1 MMRLLRRRRSLVRQA
16 PGNRPSLLK
25 DAEIC
30 TPTEGSRQHSMT
42 RRGPMGS
49 RRPKANRAAKSG
61 PDWRGEDPNLE
72 LEKSRYADP
81 IASRELLLKHLAE
94 APEPLT
100 AARLAKRLGL
110 HTGAQRE
117 ALAKRLAAMV
127 RDGQAI
133 EGPNGFATAGEGE
146 RVAGRVRGRA
156 NGDVLVMPDD
166 GSAPLVL
173 ARADTATLMHNDR
186 VEVLAVGM
194 NERGRRIARLIQ
206 RTGDAPKRI
215 GGVWHAGEVRGH
227 VAPEDPGHWY
237 SVEVAMRDRHGAQE
251 GDEVIVE
258 VTKRPQGESA
268 AHGRIVEV
276 LNNLRPSDLAARFAI
291 LRHDLPQEFPP
302 EVLAEADRFSPTV
315 SAEDIRGRED
325 LRALPLVTIDGA
337 DARDFDDAVFA
348 EPQRGGGWRL
358 VVAIADVSYYVRHG
372 SKLDAEARA
381 RATSVYFPDRV
392 LAMLP
397 EHLSN
402 HLCSLM
408 PRVERLAFVCDMRV
422 SKTGKLSRGTFYEA
436 VIRSHARLT
445 YDQAWSYLDSRTGD
459 EPQGAAMD
467 AVARDALTPEVC
479 ASLQSLYAVYGAL
492 KTARDARGALDFRG
506 GEVKARIGDKGTI
519 DGFFAITRNDAH
531 RLIEE
536 CMIAANV
543 EAAVA
548 LRTAKAGSLY
558 RVHGQPE
565 DKRVT
570 ELQKVLHALQVGATF
585 SAKRTPREFR
595 QLVERLTARPDGL
608 LLEGLVIR
616 SLAQAV
622 YQQTNIG
629 HFGLALEEYAHFT
642 SPIRRYPDLL
652 VHRALKAAVL
662 HNTASGHKY
671 SIADLQ
677 TLGLESSQRERRADD
692 ASRDVMGYLKCLYLQ
707 PRVGETFDATI
718 TSALEFGLFVQLK
731 EMPIDGLVHISAIP
745 GYYWELESGGMG
757 LVGQRTGRRWQ
768 MGDEVRVRLS
778 GVDLT
783 QRQIDFELLD
793 PDAAVSR
800 GTVRAPR
807 LGGAESRS
815 RRAGQR
821 GGSGRDGGSRRS
833 GGGGGNSGGGDSS
846 RNSPSGSGS
855 SRGGRGGGRG
865 GRG

>member
-1 MMRLLRRRRSLVRQA
+1 
-16 PGNRPSLLK
+16 
-25 DAEIC
+25 
-30 TPTEGSRQHSMT
+30 MT
-42 RRGPMGS
+42 RRGPRGS
-49 RRPKANRAAKSG
+49 RRPKSDAAPAK
-61 PDWRGEDPNLE
+61 PTDWRGEDPNLE
-72 LEKSRYADP
+72 FEQLRYADP
-81 IASRELLLKHLAE
+81 IASRELLLKHLSE
-94 APEPLT
+94 AAEPLT

-110 HTGAQRE
+110 DTDRQRD

-156 NGDVLVMPDD
+156 NGDVLVLPDD
-166 GSAPLVL
+166 GSAPLAL

-206 RTGDAPKRI
+206 RTGDGPKQV
-215 GGVWHAGEVRGH
+215 GGVWHLEGGVGRVE
-227 VAPEDPGHWY
+227 PEDPGHWY
-237 SVEVAMRDRHGAQE
+237 VVEVSARHSHGAKE
-251 GDEVIVE
+251 GDDVIVE
-258 VTKRPQGESA
+258 ITKRPQGDA
-268 AHGRIVEV
+268 PAHGRVVEV
-276 LNNLRPSDLAARFAI
+276 LHDVRPSDLAARFAI
-291 LRHDLPQEFPP
+291 LRHDLPEEFPP
-302 EVLAEADRFSPTV
+302 EVIHEANRFEPDV
-315 SAEDIRGRED
+315 RAEDRADRED
-325 LRALPLVTIDGA
+325 LRELPLVTIDGA
-337 DARDFDDAVFA
+337 DAKDFDDAVYA
-348 EPQRGGGWRL
+348 EPVRGGGWRL
-358 VVAIADVSYYVRHG
+358 VVAIADVSYYVRYG
-372 SKLDAEARA
+372 TPLDLEARA

-408 PRVERLAFVCDMRV
+408 PHVERLAFVCEMRV
-422 SKTGKLSRGTFYEA
+422 SKSGNLSRGRFYEA

-445 YDQAWSYLDSRTGD
+445 YDQAWNYL
-459 EPQGAAMD
+459 ENPGAASD
-467 AVARDALTPEVC
+467 ELTPQVR
-479 ASLQSLYAVYGAL
+479 ASLQNLHAVYGVL

-506 GEVKARIGDKGTI
+506 GEVKARIGDNGKI
-519 DGFFAITRNDAH
+519 EGFYAITRNDAH

-543 EAAVA
+543 QAAVA
-548 LRTAKAGSLY
+548 LRTAKAGSLF

-585 SAKRTPREFR
+585 SEKPTPREFR

-662 HNTASGHKY
+662 HNTTSGRKY
-671 SIADLQ
+671 STAELQ
-677 TLGLESSQRERRADD
+677 TLGAESSQRERRADE
-692 ASRDVMGYLKCLYLQ
+692 AARDVMSYLKCLYLQ
-707 PRVGETFDATI
+707 PRVGEIFDATI
-718 TSALEFGLFVQLK
+718 SSALEFGLFVQLK
-731 EMPIDGLVHISAIP
+731 EAPIDGLVHISAIP
-745 GYYWELESGGMG
+745 GDYWELENGGMG

-778 GVDLT
+778 RVDLT

-793 PDAAVSR
+793 ADAAVSH

-807 LGGAESRS
+807 LGGSESRS
-815 RRAGQR
+815 RRGPGSAPRQGGGGSSRSGRGGRGAGQR
-821 GGSGRDGGSRRS
+821 GGGPR
-833 GGGGGNSGGGDSS
+833 
-846 RNSPSGSGS
+846 
-855 SRGGRGGGRG
+855 GGRG

>member
-1 MMRLLRRRRSLVRQA
+1 
-16 PGNRPSLLK
+16 
-25 DAEIC
+25 
-30 TPTEGSRQHSMT
+30 MT
-42 RRGPMGS
+42 RRGPTGS
-49 RRPKANRAAKSG
+49 RRPKTKQAAQSG

-72 LEKSRYADP
+72 LEKARYADP

-110 HTGAQRE
+110 HTGTQRE

-133 EGPNGFATAGEGE
+133 EGPSGFATAGEGE
-146 RVAGRVRGRA
+146 RVVGRVRGRA

-173 ARADTATLMHNDR
+173 ARADTATLMHGDR
-186 VEVLAVGM
+186 TEVLAVGM
-194 NERGRRIARLIQ
+194 NERGRRIARLI
-206 RTGDAPKRI
+206 RRIGDAPLRI
-215 GGVWHAGEVRGH
+215 GGTWRAAHGGGRVAGH
-227 VAPEDPGHWY
+227 VELEDPGHWY
-237 SVEVAMRDRHGAQE
+237 AVEVAMRDRHGADD
-251 GDEVIVE
+251 GDQVIVE
-258 VTKRPQGESA
+258 VTKRPQGEA
-268 AHGRIVEV
+268 AAQGRVVEV
-276 LNNLRPSDLAARFAI
+276 LDNLPASELAARFAI

-302 EVLAEADRFSPTV
+302 EVIRAASRFAPQVQAADR
-315 SAEDIRGRED
+315 EGRED
-325 LRALPLVTIDGA
+325 LRDVPLVTIDGE
-337 DARDFDDAVFA
+337 DAKDFDDAVYA
-348 EPQRGGGWRL
+348 EALRGGGWRL
-358 VVAIADVSYYVRHG
+358 IVAIADVSHYVRHG
-372 SKLDAEARA
+372 SELDTEARS

-392 LAMLP
+392 IPMLP
-397 EHLSN
+397 ENLSN

-422 SKTGKLSRGTFYEA
+422 SKTGKLSKSRFYEA

-445 YDQAWSYLDSRTGD
+445 YDQAWAYLEEPLKATHADMTAAVRT
-459 EPQGAAMD
+459 
-467 AVARDALTPEVC
+467 
-479 ASLQSLYAVYGAL
+479 SLQTLYAVYGAL
-492 KTARDARGALDFRG
+492 KEARDARGALDFRG
-506 GEVKARIGDKGTI
+506 GEVKARIGA
-519 DGFFAITRNDAH
+519 DGRIEGFYAVTRNDAH

-548 LRTAKAGSLY
+548 LRLAKAGSLY

-570 ELQKVLHALQVGATF
+570 ELQKVLNALQVGAVF
-585 SAKRTPREFR
+585 SEKPTPREFR
-595 QLVERLTARPDGL
+595 QLVERLSARPDGL
-608 LLEGLVIR
+608 MLESLVIR
-616 SLAQAV
+616 SLAQAA

-652 VHRALKAAVL
+652 VHRAIKAAVL
-662 HNTASGHKY
+662 PKSASGHRY
-671 SIADLQ
+671 TTAELQ
-677 TLGLESSQRERRADD
+677 TLGIESSQRERRADD
-692 ASRDVMGYLKCLYLQ
+692 ASRDVMGYLKCLFLQ
-707 PRVGETFDATI
+707 ARVGETFDATI

-745 GYYWELESGGMG
+745 GDYWELEDGGMG

-768 MGDEVRVRLS
+768 LGDAVRVRLTR
-778 GVDLT
+778 VDLT

-793 PDAAVSR
+793 SNDAASH

-807 LGGAESRS
+807 RGGGENRS
-815 RRAGQR
+815 RRGPGGGPGAGQ
-821 GGSGRDGGSRRS
+821 GGGSRRGAGPRR
-833 GGGGGNSGGGDSS
+833 GGGGK
-846 RNSPSGSGS
+846 R
-855 SRGGRGGGRG
+855 GRG

>member
-1 MMRLLRRRRSLVRQA
+1 
-16 PGNRPSLLK
+16 
-25 DAEIC
+25 
-30 TPTEGSRQHSMT
+30 MT
-42 RRGPMGS
+42 RRGPTGS
-49 RRPKANRAAKSG
+49 LRPKTNRATKSG

-110 HTGAQRE
+110 HTSAQRD

-156 NGDVLVMPDD
+156 NGDVLVLPDD

-173 ARADTATLMHNDR
+173 ARADTATLMHGDR

-194 NERGRRIARLIQ
+194 NERGRRIARLI
-206 RTGDAPKRI
+206 RRIGDAPLRI
-215 GGVWHAGEVRGH
+215 GGTWRPDQGGGRVAGRVEL
-227 VAPEDPGHWY
+227 EDPGHWY
-237 SVEVAMRDRHGAQE
+237 SVEVAMRDRHGAE
-251 GDEVIVE
+251 DGDPVIVE
-258 VTKRPQGESA
+258 VTKRPQGETA
-268 AHGRIVEV
+268 AQGRIVEV
-276 LNNLRPSDLAARFAI
+276 LENLRPSDLAARFAI

-302 EVLAEADRFSPTV
+302 EVVCAANRFAADVQAADR
-315 SAEDIRGRED
+315 EGRED
-325 LRALPLVTIDGA
+325 LRDMPLVTIDGE
-337 DARDFDDAVFA
+337 DAKDFDDAVYA
-348 EPQRGGGWRL
+348 ESLRGGGWRL
-358 VVAIADVSYYVRHG
+358 IVAIADVSNYVRYG
-372 SKLDAEARA
+372 SELDTEARS

-392 LAMLP
+392 IPMLP

-408 PRVERLAFVCDMRV
+408 PKVERLAFVCDMRV
-422 SKTGKLSRGTFYEA
+422 SKSGKLSKSRFYEA

-445 YDQAWSYLDSRTGD
+445 YDQAWAYLENPLRKAAD
-459 EPQGAAMD
+459 EMTP
-467 AVARDALTPEVC
+467 AVRE
-479 ASLQSLYAVYGAL
+479 SLQTLYAVYGAL
-492 KTARDARGALDFRG
+492 KEARDARGALDFRG
-506 GEVKARIGDKGTI
+506 GEVKARIGG
-519 DGFFAITRNDAH
+519 DGRIEGFYAVTRNDAH

-548 LRTAKAGSLY
+548 LRLAKAGSLY

-570 ELQKVLHALQVGATF
+570 ELQKVLNALQVGAVF
-585 SAKRTPREFR
+585 SEKPTPREFR
-595 QLVERLTARPDGL
+595 QLVERLSARPDGL
-608 LLEGLVIR
+608 LLESLVIR

-652 VHRALKAAVL
+652 VHRAIKAAAL
-662 HNTASGHKY
+662 PNSASGHRY
-671 SIADLQ
+671 TTAELQ
-677 TLGLESSQRERRADD
+677 TLGAESSQRERRADD

-745 GYYWELESGGMG
+745 GDYWELEDGGMG

-768 MGDEVRVRLS
+768 MGDTVRVRLS
-778 GVDLT
+778 RVDLT

-793 PDAAVSR
+793 AEGSASH
-800 GTVRAPR
+800 GTVHAPR
-807 LGGAESRS
+807 RGAG
-815 RRAGQR
+815 AQ
-821 GGSGRDGGSRRS
+821 
-833 GGGGGNSGGGDSS
+833 
-846 RNSPSGSGS
+846 
-855 SRGGRGGGRG
+855 RGGRGRGAKRGGHGGHGGRG

>member
-1 MMRLLRRRRSLVRQA
+1 
-16 PGNRPSLLK
+16 
-25 DAEIC
+25 
-30 TPTEGSRQHSMT
+30 MT
-42 RRGPMGS
+42 RRGPTGS
-49 RRPKANRAAKSG
+49 RQPKANQAATSG
-61 PDWRGEDPNLE
+61 SDWRREDPNLE

-81 IASRELLLKHLAE
+81 IASRELLLKHLGE

-110 HTGAQRE
+110 NTAPQRD

-173 ARADTATLMHNDR
+173 ARADTATLMHGDR

-194 NERGRRIARLIQ
+194 NERGRRIARLI
-206 RTGDAPKRI
+206 RRVGDASLAI
-215 GGVWHAGEVRGH
+215 GGVWHAGQGH
-227 VAPEDPGHWY
+227 GHGSVTPEDPGHWY
-237 SVEVAMRDRHGAQE
+237 TVDVAMRDRHGAE
-251 GDEVIVE
+251 DGDNVIVE
-258 VTKRPQGESA
+258 VTKRPQGEAA

-276 LNNLRPSDLAARFAI
+276 LENLRPSDLAARFAI

-302 EVLAEADRFSPTV
+302 EVISAANRFAPDVQAADWQ
-315 SAEDIRGRED
+315 GRED
-325 LRALPLVTIDGA
+325 LREMPLVTIDGE
-337 DARDFDDAVFA
+337 DAKDFDDAVYA
-348 EPQRGGGWRL
+348 EALRGGGWRL
-358 VVAIADVSYYVRHG
+358 IVAIADVSNYVRYG
-372 SKLDAEARA
+372 SELDTEARS

-392 LAMLP
+392 IPMLP

-422 SKTGKLSRGTFYEA
+422 SKNGKPGKSRFYEA
-436 VIRSHARLT
+436 VIRSHSRLT
-445 YDQAWSYLDSRTGD
+445 YDQAWAYLQNPLQSVSD
-459 EPQGAAMD
+459 E
-467 AVARDALTPEVC
+467 LTPAVRT
-479 ASLQSLYAVYGAL
+479 SLQSLYAVYGAL
-492 KTARDARGALDFRG
+492 KEARDARGALDFRG
-506 GEVKARIGDKGTI
+506 GEVKARIGN
-519 DGFFAITRNDAH
+519 DGKIEGFYAVTRNDAH

-548 LRTAKAGSLY
+548 LRLAKAGSLY

-570 ELQKVLHALQVGATF
+570 ELQKVLNALQVGAVF
-585 SAKRTPREFR
+585 SEKPTPREFR
-595 QLVERLTARPDGL
+595 QLVERLAARPDGL
-608 LLEGLVIR
+608 MLESLVIR

-652 VHRALKAAVL
+652 VHRAIKAAVL
-662 HNTASGHKY
+662 PHSPSGHRY
-671 SIADLQ
+671 STAELQ
-677 TLGLESSQRERRADD
+677 TLGAESSQRERRADD

-745 GYYWELESGGMG
+745 GDYWELENGGMG

-768 MGDEVRVRLS
+768 LGDTVRVRLS
-778 GVDLT
+778 RVDLT
-783 QRQIDFELLD
+783 QRQIDFEVLD
-793 PDAAVSR
+793 ANDSASH

-807 LGGAESRS
+807 RGGA
-815 RRAGQR
+815 
-821 GGSGRDGGSRRS
+821 
-833 GGGGGNSGGGDSS
+833 GGGGGGGGENRGRRGPGGGTS
-846 RNSPSGSGS
+846 RRGAGPQ
-855 SRGGRGGGRG
+855 RGGGSKRGRG

>member
-1 MMRLLRRRRSLVRQA
+1 
-16 PGNRPSLLK
+16 
-25 DAEIC
+25 
-30 TPTEGSRQHSMT
+30 MT
-42 RRGPMGS
+42 RRGPTGS
-49 RRPKANRAAKSG
+49 RHSKSNQPPTPS

-81 IASRELLLKHLAE
+81 IASRELLLKHLGE

-110 HTGAQRE
+110 HTAAQRE

-156 NGDVLVMPDD
+156 NGDVLVMPED
-166 GSAPLVL
+166 GSAPLIL
-173 ARADTATLMHNDR
+173 ARADTATLMHGDR

-206 RTGDAPKRI
+206 RVGDASVRI
-215 GGVWHAGEVRGH
+215 GGTWQAEHGRGR
-227 VAPEDPGHWY
+227 VTPEDPGHWY
-237 SVEVAMRDRHGAQE
+237 SVEVSMRDRHGAE
-251 GDEVIVE
+251 DGDSVVVE
-258 VTKRPQGESA
+258 VTRRPQGDA
-268 AHGRIVEV
+268 AAQGRIVEV
-276 LNNLRPSDLAARFAI
+276 LDDLRPSDLAARFAI

-302 EVLAEADRFSPTV
+302 EVIRAANRFAPEVQAADR
-315 SAEDIRGRED
+315 EGRED
-325 LRALPLVTIDGA
+325 LRDVPLVTIDGE
-337 DARDFDDAVFA
+337 DAKDFDDAVFA
-348 EPQRGGGWRL
+348 EAVRGGGWRL
-358 VVAIADVSYYVRHG
+358 IVAIADVSNYVRYG
-372 SKLDAEARA
+372 SEIDTEARS

-392 LAMLP
+392 IPMLP
-397 EHLSN
+397 ENLSN

-422 SKTGKLSRGTFYEA
+422 SKNGKLSKSRFYEA

-445 YDQAWSYLDSRTGD
+445 YDRAWAYLENPLHSANAD
-459 EPQGAAMD
+459 
-467 AVARDALTPEVC
+467 LTPAVRT
-479 ASLQSLYAVYGAL
+479 SLETLYAVYGAL
-492 KTARDARGALDFRG
+492 KEARDARGALDFRG
-506 GEVKARIGDKGTI
+506 GEVKARIGA
-519 DGFFAITRNDAH
+519 DGKIEGFYAVTRNDAH

-536 CMIAANV
+536 CMVAANV

-548 LRTAKAGSLY
+548 LRLAKAGSLY

-570 ELQKVLHALQVGATF
+570 ELQKVMNALQVGAVF
-585 SAKRTPREFR
+585 SEKPTPREFR
-595 QLVERLTARPDGL
+595 QLVERLGARPDGL
-608 LLEGLVIR
+608 LLESLVIR

-629 HFGLALEEYAHFT
+629 HFGLALDEYAHFT

-652 VHRALKAAVL
+652 VHRAIKAAML
-662 HNTASGHKY
+662 PKSASGHRY
-671 SIADLQ
+671 STAELQ
-677 TLGLESSQRERRADD
+677 TLGAESSQRERRADD

-745 GYYWELESGGMG
+745 GDYWELEEGGMG

-768 MGDEVRVRLS
+768 MGDSVKVRLS
-778 GVDLT
+778 RVDLT

-793 PDAAVSR
+793 ADGATDQ

-807 LGGAESRS
+807 RGTGRGPGGNS
-815 RRAGQR
+815 RR
-821 GGSGRDGGSRRS
+821 
-833 GGGGGNSGGGDSS
+833 GGGGSQ
-846 RNSPSGSGS
+846 
-855 SRGGRGGGRG
+855 RGGRGGGGKRGRG

>member
-1 MMRLLRRRRSLVRQA
+1 
-16 PGNRPSLLK
+16 
-25 DAEIC
+25 
-30 TPTEGSRQHSMT
+30 MT
-42 RRGPMGS
+42 RRGPRGS
-49 RRPKANRAAKSG
+49 RRPTSTDAA
-61 PDWRGEDPNLE
+61 PAQPADWRVEDPNLE
-72 LEKSRYADP
+72 FEKLRYADP
-81 IASRELLLKHLAE
+81 IASRELLLKHLSE

-110 HTGAQRE
+110 DTDQQRD

-133 EGPNGFATAGEGE
+133 EGPSGFAAAGEGE

-156 NGDVLVMPDD
+156 NGDVLVLPDD
-166 GSAPLVL
+166 GSAPLAL

-194 NERGRRIARLIQ
+194 NDRGRRIARLIR
-206 RTGDAPKRI
+206 RTGDGPKRI
-215 GGVWHAGEVRGH
+215 GGIWHAVQGMGRVE
-227 VAPEDPGHWY
+227 PEDPGHWY
-237 SVEVAMRDRHGAQE
+237 SVDVAARFAHGAHE
-251 GDEVIVE
+251 GDNVIVE
-258 VTKRPQGESA
+258 ITRRPQGDVA
-268 AHGRIVEV
+268 AHGRVVEV
-276 LNNLRPSDLAARFAI
+276 LDDVRPSDLAARFAI
-291 LRHDLPQEFPP
+291 LRHDLPEEFPP
-302 EVLAEADRFSPTV
+302 DVLHEANLFPPDVR
-315 SAEDIRGRED
+315 AEDRAGRED
-325 LRALPLVTIDGA
+325 LRELPLVTIDGA
-337 DARDFDDAVFA
+337 DAKDFDDAVFA
-348 EPQRGGGWRL
+348 EPVRGGGWRL
-358 VVAIADVSYYVRHG
+358 VVAIADVSHYVRYG
-372 SKLDAEARA
+372 SKLDMEARA

-422 SKTGKLSRGTFYEA
+422 SKTGKLSRGEFYEA

-445 YDQAWSYLDSRTGD
+445 YDQAWSYLSTLTGRKS
-459 EPQGAAMD
+459 PATAMD

-479 ASLQSLYAVYGAL
+479 TSLQSLYAVYGAL
-492 KTARDARGALDFRG
+492 KAARDARGALDFRG

-519 DGFFAITRNDAH
+519 DGFFAVMRNDAH
-531 RLIEE
+531 RMIEE

-585 SAKRTPREFR
+585 SEKPTPREFR

-662 HNTASGHKY
+662 HNTSSGHKY

-677 TLGLESSQRERRADD
+677 TLGLESSQRERRADE
-692 ASRDVMGYLKCLYLQ
+692 AARDVMGYLKCLYLQ

-718 TSALEFGLFVQLK
+718 SSALEFGLFVQLK

-745 GYYWELESGGMG
+745 GDYWELDSGGMG

-778 GVDLT
+778 RVDLT

-793 PDAAVSR
+793 PDAAVSH

-807 LGGAESRS
+807 VGGAQSRS
-815 RRAGQR
+815 RRGGGAGR
-821 GGSGRDGGSRRS
+821 SGGSRRAGGGGGSSSGRS
-833 GGGGGNSGGGDSS
+833 GGGGGSGSGGGSN
-846 RNSPSGSGS
+846 RGS
-855 SRGGRGGGRG
+855 RGGGRG

>member
-1 MMRLLRRRRSLVRQA
+1 
-16 PGNRPSLLK
+16 
-25 DAEIC
+25 
-30 TPTEGSRQHSMT
+30 MT
-42 RRGPMGS
+42 RRGPTGS
-49 RRPKANRAAKSG
+49 RRQSTNRAATPG
-61 PDWRGEDPNLE
+61 GDWRGEDPNLE

-110 HTGAQRE
+110 HTSAQRD

-156 NGDVLVMPDD
+156 NSEVLVMPDD

-173 ARADTATLMHNDR
+173 ARADAATLMHGDR

-194 NERGRRIARLIQ
+194 NERGRRIARLI
-206 RTGDAPKRI
+206 RRIGDANLI
-215 GGVWHAGEVRGH
+215 LGGIWHAGHGQGH
-227 VAPEDPGHWY
+227 GTVAPEDPGHWY
-237 SVEVAMRDRHGAQE
+237 SVEVAMRDRHGAE
-251 GDEVIVE
+251 DGDNVIVE
-258 VTKRPQGESA
+258 VTKRPQGETPA
-268 AHGRIVEV
+268 QGRILEV
-276 LNNLRPSDLAARFAI
+276 LTNLRPSDLAARFAI

-302 EVLAEADRFSPTV
+302 EVIRAADRFAPEV
-315 SAEDIRGRED
+315 QAADLEGRED
-325 LRALPLVTIDGA
+325 LRRTPLVTIDGE
-337 DARDFDDAVFA
+337 DAKDFDDAVYA
-348 EPQRGGGWRL
+348 ESLRGGGWRL
-358 VVAIADVSYYVRHG
+358 VVAIADVSHYVRYG
-372 SKLDAEARA
+372 TELDTEARS

-392 LAMLP
+392 IPMLP
-397 EHLSN
+397 ENLSN

-408 PRVERLAFVCDMRV
+408 PRVDRLAFVCDVRV
-422 SKTGKLSRGTFYEA
+422 SKAGKLGKTRFYEA

-445 YDQAWSYLDSRTGD
+445 YDAAWAYL
-459 EPQGAAMD
+459 ENPQSGAAD
-467 AVARDALTPEVC
+467 KLAPEVRT
-479 ASLQSLYAVYGAL
+479 SLETLYAVYGAL
-492 KTARDARGALDFRG
+492 KAARDARGALDFRG
-506 GEVKARIGDKGTI
+506 GEVKARIGA
-519 DGFFAITRNDAH
+519 DGRIEGFYAVMRNDAH

-548 LRTAKAGSLY
+548 LRLAKAGSLY

-570 ELQKVLHALQVGATF
+570 ELQKVLNALQVGAVF
-585 SAKRTPREFR
+585 SEKPSPREFR
-595 QLVERLTARPDGL
+595 QLVERLAARPDGL
-608 LLEGLVIR
+608 MLESLVIR

-652 VHRALKAAVL
+652 VHRAIKAAVL
-662 HNTASGHKY
+662 PNSASGHRY
-671 SIADLQ
+671 TTAELQ
-677 TLGLESSQRERRADD
+677 TLGAESSQRERRADD

-707 PRVGETFDATI
+707 GRVGEMFDATI

-731 EMPIDGLVHISAIP
+731 DMPIDGLVHISAIP
-745 GYYWELESGGMG
+745 GDYWELENGGMG

-768 MGDEVRVRLS
+768 LGDSVKVRLTR
-778 GVDLT
+778 VDLT

-793 PDAAVSR
+793 AEGSTDR

-807 LGGAESRS
+807 
-815 RRAGQR
+815 R
-821 GGSGRDGGSRRS
+821 GGGPQR
-833 GGGGGNSGGGDSS
+833 
-846 RNSPSGSGS
+846 GSGS
-855 SRGGRGGGRG
+855 QRGAGSQRGSGSQRGGRGGGGGAKRGRG

>member
-1 MMRLLRRRRSLVRQA
+1 
-16 PGNRPSLLK
+16 
-25 DAEIC
+25 
-30 TPTEGSRQHSMT
+30 MT
-42 RRGPMGS
+42 RRGQSGS
-49 RRPKANRAAKSG
+49 RGSKSDAATANP

-72 LEKSRYADP
+72 FEKLRYAEP
-81 IASRELLLKHLAE
+81 IASRELLLKHLSE

-100 AARLAKRLGL
+100 ALRLAKRLGL
-110 HTGAQRE
+110 DTDRQRD

-133 EGPNGFATAGEGE
+133 EGPNGFAAAGEGE
-146 RVAGRVRGRA
+146 RVAGRVRGRP

-173 ARADTATLMHNDR
+173 ARADTATLMHQDR

-194 NERGRRIARLIQ
+194 NDRGRRIARLIR
-206 RTGDAPKRI
+206 RTGEGPKHI
-215 GGVWHAGEVRGH
+215 GGVWHAAGGVGGAGRVE
-227 VAPEDPGHWY
+227 PEDPGHWY
-237 SVEVAMRDRHGAQE
+237 TVDVAARQAHGARD
-251 GDEVIVE
+251 GDHVIAE
-258 VTKRPQGESA
+258 ITRRPQGETP

-276 LNNLRPSDLAARFAI
+276 LEHLRPSDLAARFAI
-291 LRHDLPQEFPP
+291 LRHDLPEEFPP
-302 EVLAEADRFSPTV
+302 AVLREANLFEPDVRAQDR
-315 SAEDIRGRED
+315 EGRED
-325 LRALPLVTIDGA
+325 LRELPLVTIDGA
-337 DARDFDDAVFA
+337 DARDFDDAVYA
-348 EPQRGGGWRL
+348 EAVRGGGWRL
-358 VVAIADVSYYVRHG
+358 VVAIADVSFYVRQG
-372 SKLDAEARA
+372 SQLDAEARA

-402 HLCSLM
+402 HLCSLL
-408 PRVERLAFVCDMRV
+408 PRVERLAFVCDLRV
-422 SKTGKLSRGTFYEA
+422 SKAGKLSRGRFYEA

-445 YDQAWSYLDSRTGD
+445 YDEAWAYLESSSGG
-459 EPQGAAMD
+459 EPQKNSAAGAPAMRPITGEPPKNS
-467 AVARDALTPEVC
+467 AGGEPPMRPITGGPPWPVAGEALSSEVRT
-479 ASLQSLYAVYGAL
+479 SLRNLYAVYGAL
-492 KTARDARGALDFRG
+492 KAARDARGALDFRG
-506 GEVKARIGDKGTI
+506 GEVKARIGD
-519 DGFFAITRNDAH
+519 DGKIEGFYAVLRNDAH
-531 RLIEE
+531 RMIEE

-548 LRTAKAGSLY
+548 LRTAKAGSLF

-585 SAKRTPREFR
+585 SAKPTPREFR

-608 LLEGLVIR
+608 MLEGLVIR

-662 HNTASGHKY
+662 GNTTSGHKY
-671 SIADLQ
+671 STAELQ
-677 TLGLESSQRERRADD
+677 TLGAESSQRERRADE
-692 ASRDVMGYLKCLYLQ
+692 AARDVMGYLKCLYLQ

-718 TSALEFGLFVQLK
+718 SSALEFGLFVTLK
-731 EMPIDGLVHISAIP
+731 EVPIDGLVHISAIP
-745 GYYWELESGGMG
+745 GDYWELENGGMG

-768 MGDEVRVRLS
+768 MGDEVRVRLAR
-778 GVDLT
+778 VDLT

-793 PDAAVSR
+793 GEAAAAR

-807 LGGAESRS
+807 VGGAESRS
-815 RRAGQR
+815 RRGSGGGASRQGGGSSRGGGQR
-821 GGSGRDGGSRRS
+821 GGGQRSS
-833 GGGGGNSGGGDSS
+833 GGRGGRGGNSGGG
-846 RNSPSGSGS
+846 
-855 SRGGRGGGRG
+855 RG
-865 GRG
+865 